1 MTFTSS
7 HFHRIFFAVATLA
20 VKACLRAAAMF
31 SISSEDTRQTKSSR
45 SGLLLHV
52 GKMHRW
58 MTLVKVGKFVHEMA
72 AIYLTAGIET
82 IMEDLVAKCMEA
94 AGAASRINSS
104 ILEQTVASNSDYWG
118 LFQPYSHLSSC
129 RTANGLDMPRGL
141 LDYSNEA
148 RGHPASQAN
157 GKTLGQVLLTTCV
170 GSVEE
175 LEEMVSMIGPVLK
188 KTWQSVG
195 ASTSHSSSSNLSSSG
210 SIRSNSNMS
219 GIFGQKPNLLWNAE
233 ALRTLYHFVRCSQL
247 EYVGQEGRL
256 PIQVISLETTKSF
269 GYAWYSGF
277 FASFC
282 AWKELRI

>member
-1 MTFTSS
+1 MLDFIYIYS
-7 HFHRIFFAVATLA
+7 FFISVATLA

-31 SISSEDTRQTKSSR
+31 SISNEDTRQTKSSR
-45 SGLLLHV
+45 AGLLLHV

-58 MTLVKVGKFVHEMA
+58 MTLVKVGRFVHEIG

-82 IMEDLVAKCMEA
+82 IMEDLVAKCLEA
-94 AGAASRINSS
+94 GGCSIRINSS

-129 RTANGLDMPRGL
+129 RTANGLDMPRAL
-141 LDYSNEA
+141 LDYANEA

-175 LEEMVSMIGPVLK
+175 LEEMVSMIGPVLRR
-188 KTWQSVG
+188 TWQSVG
-195 ASTSHSSSSNLSSSG
+195 NSSVSASASISG
-210 SIRSNSNMS
+210 GSMRSASQAS
-219 GIFGQKPNLLWNAE
+219 GIFGMKPNLLWNGE

-247 EYVGQEGRL
+247 EYVGRMGDYQ
-256 PIQVISLETTKSF
+256 SK
-269 GYAWYSGF
+269 
-277 FASFC
+277 
-282 AWKELRI
+282 